1 MNLKALFNFNFL
13 KENVRKSKGL
23 LAFLLGVIPIINI
36 IFLIV
41 LLTTSS
47 SSNLLEFDI
56 VSFLTYAGIIFIP
69 LSLSVTLFGF
79 VLKKKSVDFILSK
92 PISRKSLFITNTLG
106 GILVILVFMIIN
118 TLIFGLFGLVFESL
132 TIPFGLL
139 VDYFLFWFISYVFMF
154 TVINLAIVLSGN
166 LITSIVVALII
177 LLIVPYLN
185 GINYI
190 TQDYYS
196 GNNYIICENSDC
208 KPESYYCYNDDDCEE
223 HLLNNEYRLYYGKL
237 LTYNFTAPLVML
249 NEAANNNDTFYNSMS
264 LIKMIVLSV
273 IYFAIGYFV
282 FKNRKMENN
291 ETSFKSSFAHY
302 LVKGITLFPICLLT
316 YAIIE
321 ETGAIGWLI
330 SIVGIIIYSVVY
342 DLITRR
348 EIYKPVKSLIISA
361 LLFFLFT
368 GVYAS
373 YFKVFDNPEK
383 VIKKVDSITYEGMKI
398 TDTDL
403 INNIIKSLL
412 DKNTM
417 GSSYV
422 YNFIFTSGN
431 TQYEVTEDINETLNS
446 LLQDELNIWN
456 KEKIKK
462 FDFNRIHY
470 MEYNDTMIPI
480 TKELKNIIK
489 DNIHKIDEFDI
500 DSLSETDTLY
510 LYSYHNHHYESVMI
524 PIKLDSEL
532 FNKIITYQNEL
543 FIKFR
548 EKIDYELSYNLN
560 AYDSDVFSDEDYY
573 VFDYVIRSNMT
584 KFINYLKND
593 NKIDAN
599 KDLTYIRVYDM
610 NKAYTITISDVQLF
624 KEEFDSYK
632 ENLKD
637 NKEYQRLVNNFREM
651 QADGVYSYEY

>member
-41 LLTTSS
+41 LLTTS

-196 GNNYIICENSDC
+196 GDNYIICENPDC

-249 NEAANNNDTFYNSMS
+249 NEAANNNDTFYNSIS

-316 YAIIE
+316 YAIVE
-321 ETGAIGWLI
+321 ETEAIGWLI

-431 TQYEVTEDINETLNS
+431 TQYEVTADINETLNN

-632 ENLKD
+632 EILKD

>member
-41 LLTTSS
+41 LLTTS

-237 LTYNFTAPLVML
+237 LTYNFTAPLAIL

-321 ETGAIGWLI
+321 GTGAIGWLI

-431 TQYEVTEDINETLNS
+431 TQYEVTEDINETLNN

-548 EKIDYELSYNLN
+548 EKIDYEC
-560 AYDSDVFSDEDYY
+560 
-573 VFDYVIRSNMT
+573 
-584 KFINYLKND
+584 
-593 NKIDAN
+593 
-599 KDLTYIRVYDM
+599 
-610 NKAYTITISDVQLF
+610 LF
-624 KEEFDSYK
+624 KKSF
-632 ENLKD
+632 
-637 NKEYQRLVNNFREM
+637 FTC
-651 QADGVYSYEY
+651 

>member
-1 MNLKALFNFNFL
+1 MNLKAYFNFNFF
-13 KENVRKSKGL
+13 KENIRKSKGL

-41 LLTTSS
+41 LLTTS

-196 GNNYIICENSDC
+196 GNNYIICENPDC
-208 KPESYYCYNDDDCEE
+208 KPESYYCYNDADCEE

-237 LTYNFTAPLVML
+237 LTYNFTAPLAIL

-316 YAIIE
+316 YAIVE
-321 ETGAIGWLI
+321 ETEAIGWLI

-431 TQYEVTEDINETLNS
+431 TQYEVTADINETLNN

-632 ENLKD
+632 EILKD

>member
-41 LLTTSS
+41 LLTTS

-196 GNNYIICENSDC
+196 GNNYIICENPDC

-249 NEAANNNDTFYNSMS
+249 NEAANNNDTFYNSIS

-316 YAIIE
+316 YAIVE
-321 ETGAIGWLI
+321 ETEAIGWLI

-431 TQYEVTEDINETLNS
+431 TQYEVTADINETLNS

-632 ENLKD
+632 EILKD

>member
-41 LLTTSS
+41 LLTTS

-249 NEAANNNDTFYNSMS
+249 NEAANNNDTFYNSIS

-321 ETGAIGWLI
+321 GTGAIGWLI

-373 YFKVFDNPEK
+373 YFKIFDNPEK

-610 NKAYTITISDVQLF
+610 NKAYTITISNVQLF
-624 KEEFDSYK
+624 KGEFDSYK
-632 ENLKD
+632 EILKD

>member
-1 MNLKALFNFNFL
+1 
-13 KENVRKSKGL
+13 
-23 LAFLLGVIPIINI
+23 
-36 IFLIV
+36 
-41 LLTTSS
+41 
-47 SSNLLEFDI
+47 
-56 VSFLTYAGIIFIP
+56 
-69 LSLSVTLFGF
+69 
-79 VLKKKSVDFILSK
+79 
-92 PISRKSLFITNTLG
+92 
-106 GILVILVFMIIN
+106 MIIN

-196 GNNYIICENSDC
+196 GNNYIICENPDC

-249 NEAANNNDTFYNSMS
+249 NEAANNNDTFYNSIS

-316 YAIIE
+316 YAIVE
-321 ETGAIGWLI
+321 ETEAIGWLI

-431 TQYEVTEDINETLNS
+431 TQYEVTADINETLNN

-632 ENLKD
+632 EILKD

>member
-41 LLTTSS
+41 LLTTS

-166 LITSIVVALII
+166 LITSVVVALII

-196 GNNYIICENSDC
+196 GDNYIICENSDC

-316 YAIIE
+316 YAIVE

-431 TQYEVTEDINETLNS
+431 TQYEVTEDINETLNN

-560 AYDSDVFSDEDYY
+560 GYDSDVFSDEDYY

>member
-41 LLTTSS
+41 LLTTS

-196 GNNYIICENSDC
+196 GDNYIICENPDC

-321 ETGAIGWLI
+321 GTGAIGWLI

-431 TQYEVTEDINETLNS
+431 TQYEVTADINETLNS

-489 DNIHKIDEFDI
+489 DNINKIDEFDI

-624 KEEFDSYK
+624 KGEFDSYK

>member
-47 SSNLLEFDI
+47 SNLLEFDI
-56 VSFLTYAGIIFIP
+56 VSFLTYVGIIFIP

-166 LITSIVVALII
+166 LITSVVVALII

-291 ETSFKSSFAHY
+291 ETSFKSSFVHY

-321 ETGAIGWLI
+321 GTYAIGILI
-330 SIVGIIIYSVVY
+330 SVVGIIIYSVVY

-348 EIYKPVKSLIISA
+348 EIYKPIKSLGISI
-361 LLFFLFT
+361 LLFCLFT
-368 GVYAS
+368 GVYS
-373 YFKVFDNPEK
+373 LYFQVFDNP
-383 VIKKVDSITYEGMKI
+383 V
-398 TDTDL
+398 
-403 INNIIKSLL
+403 
-412 DKNTM
+412 
-417 GSSYV
+417 
-422 YNFIFTSGN
+422 
-431 TQYEVTEDINETLNS
+431 
-446 LLQDELNIWN
+446 
-456 KEKIKK
+456 
-462 FDFNRIHY
+462 
-470 MEYNDTMIPI
+470 
-480 TKELKNIIK
+480 
-489 DNIHKIDEFDI
+489 
-500 DSLSETDTLY
+500 
-510 LYSYHNHHYESVMI
+510 
-524 PIKLDSEL
+524 
-532 FNKIITYQNEL
+532 KII
-543 FIKFR
+543 
-548 EKIDYELSYNLN
+548 S
-560 AYDSDVFSDEDYY
+560 
-573 VFDYVIRSNMT
+573 
-584 KFINYLKND
+584 
-593 NKIDAN
+593 
-599 KDLTYIRVYDM
+599 
-610 NKAYTITISDVQLF
+610 
-624 KEEFDSYK
+624 
-632 ENLKD
+632 
-637 NKEYQRLVNNFREM
+637 
-651 QADGVYSYEY
+651 

>member
-1 MNLKALFNFNFL
+1 MNLKAYFNFNFF
-13 KENVRKSKGL
+13 KENIRKSKGL

-41 LLTTSS
+41 LLTTS

-196 GNNYIICENSDC
+196 GDNYIICENPDC

-316 YAIIE
+316 YAIVE

-431 TQYEVTEDINETLNS
+431 TQYEVTADINETLNN

-632 ENLKD
+632 EILKD

>member
-41 LLTTSS
+41 LLTTS

-196 GNNYIICENSDC
+196 GNNYIICENPDC

-249 NEAANNNDTFYNSMS
+249 NEAANNNDTFYNSIS

-321 ETGAIGWLI
+321 GTGAIGWLI

-412 DKNTM
+412 DKNTT

-422 YNFIFTSGN
+422 YNFSFTSGN
-431 TQYEVTEDINETLNS
+431 TQYEVTADINETLNN

-560 AYDSDVFSDEDYY
+560 TYDSDVFSDEDYY

-610 NKAYTITISDVQLF
+610 NNAYTITISDVQLF